1 LKIFQLNE
9 PQFGPRVVVQ
19 ENDAFSE
26 HPARFDLDRPP
37 KLIQR
42 FTINL

>member
-1 LKIFQLNE
+1 
-9 PQFGPRVVVQ
+9 VQ

-26 HPARFDLDRPP
+26 HPAPFVLDRTP
-37 KLIQR
+37 KIFQR

>member
-1 LKIFQLNE
+1 VGL
-9 PQFGPRVVVQ
+9 RVVQ

-26 HPARFDLDRPP
+26 HPAPFLDQTP